1 MKDIRKVEN
10 LHVALWLMKD
20 LSWCSLWKILGLAMV
35 GPTLAVALWITWNSR
50 KSLSDCVH
58 NGAVCLWIGANI
70 TWMVGE
76 FFFNDRTRP
85 AAQLFFFAG
94 VAVLVGYYGYEVLQ
108 RFRKRGRAAI
118 APGF

>member
-85 AAQLFFFAG
+85 AAQIFFFAG
-94 VAVLVGYYGYEVLQ
+94 VAVLIAYYGYEVVS
-108 RFRKRGRAAI
+108 RVRSSKARMMDF
-118 APGF
+118 